1 MSRSQINIKVKT
13 EKKEEWDQF
22 VEEEGETNSLTELIR
37 RSVDEFITAH
47 YADEGSEHGLQE
59 DVFLSE
65 IESLRSDIESVE
77 NAVKAHHHDQLT
89 KGDVREASVEANEEL
104 WDWYFPQLLQQLDAD
119 PREVAADVDEYEGPP
134 ENIPESHTNADDEDE
149 GEN

>member
-1 MSRSQINIKVKT
+1 VSRSQINIKVKSET
-13 EKKEEWDQF
+13 KEEWDTF
-22 VEEEGETNSLTELIR
+22 VEEEQEVGSLTELIR
-37 RSVDEFITAH
+37 RSVENFISAH
-47 YADEGSEHGLQE
+47 HAESSEEGLQE

-65 IESLRSDIESVE
+65 IESLRSDIDSLQD
-77 NAVKAHHHDQLT
+77 AVKATQYDQLT
-89 KGDVREASVEANEEL
+89 VAQVREASVEANEEL

-119 PREVAADVDEYEGPP
+119 PKEVAADVDEYEGPP

>member
-1 MSRSQINIKVKT
+1 MSRSQINIKVKSET
-13 EKKEEWDQF
+13 KEEWDTF
-22 VEEEGETNSLTELIR
+22 VEEEQEVGSLTELIR
-37 RSVDEFITAH
+37 RSVENFISAH
-47 YADEGSEHGLQE
+47 HAESSEEGLQE

-65 IESLRSDIESVE
+65 IESLRSDIDSLQD
-77 NAVKAHHHDQLT
+77 AVKATQYDQLT
-89 KGDVREASVEANEEL
+89 VAQVREASVEANEEL

-119 PREVAADVDEYEGPP
+119 PKEVAADVDEYEGPP